1 MSDQRLN
8 RLRELLKTTGL
19 DAIAI
24 NPGPTLIYLT
34 GMNFHLMERPVVLL
48 VRPDADAV
56 IVLPELETI
65 KVENCALPLRSF
77 TYDDNPANWAAAFR
91 KAIESIGLN
100 GQLVGVEANRLRFL
114 ELQFLKDAA
123 PEARFVSAGSALEDL
138 RLYKDQAEIAAMRQ
152 AARIAQDA
160 LSATL
165 PFIHVNTTEREIA
178 AELMLQLL
186 RAGSDPEFAFTP
198 IVSSGPNGANP
209 HASPSDRKLQAGDL
223 LVIDWGATYRGYVS
237 DITRTFAIG
246 PVDEEYRHIHDIVVQ
261 ANAAGRRTARPGI
274 PSGEVDRAARN
285 VIEQAGYGKYF
296 THRTG
301 HGLGM
306 EGHEHPYIYAE
317 NERPLE
323 AGMAFTVEPG
333 IYLPGRNGVRI
344 EDDVVITENGAES
357 LSDFSRE
364 LQTLE

>member
-8 RLRELLKTTGL
+8 RLRELLKTAGL

-152 AARIAQDA
+152 AAHHCSGCAFRHLTLHSCQYYRTRNCSRTDAAAIACRI
-160 LSATL
+160 
-165 PFIHVNTTEREIA
+165 
-178 AELMLQLL
+178 
-186 RAGSDPEFAFTP
+186 
-198 IVSSGPNGANP
+198 
-209 HASPSDRKLQAGDL
+209 
-223 LVIDWGATYRGYVS
+223 
-237 DITRTFAIG
+237 
-246 PVDEEYRHIHDIVVQ
+246 
-261 ANAAGRRTARPGI
+261 
-274 PSGEVDRAARN
+274 
-285 VIEQAGYGKYF
+285 
-296 THRTG
+296 
-301 HGLGM
+301 
-306 EGHEHPYIYAE
+306 
-317 NERPLE
+317 
-323 AGMAFTVEPG
+323 
-333 IYLPGRNGVRI
+333 
-344 EDDVVITENGAES
+344 
-357 LSDFSRE
+357 
-364 LQTLE
+364 